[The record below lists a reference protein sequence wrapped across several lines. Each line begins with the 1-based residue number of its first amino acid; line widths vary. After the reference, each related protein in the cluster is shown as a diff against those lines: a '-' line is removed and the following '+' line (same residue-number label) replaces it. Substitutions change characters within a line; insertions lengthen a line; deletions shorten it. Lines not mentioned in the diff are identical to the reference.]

1 MGHPNNELVD
11 EQAVT
16 DRPGDRLGGGVGRN
30 AGDEHVGVLVPQVL
44 LPNAATHGR

>member
-16 DRPGDRLGGGVGRN
+16 DRPGGSVVVS
-30 AGDEHVGVLVPQVL
+30 AGMPGM
-44 LPNAATHGR
+44 NTSAY